1 MDEYQDMNE
10 VINIF
15 DTMDKYVNEYEMINY
30 AQKKIS
36 VLVGHYDSAVKN
48 QRVTTELVAT
58 LYYQTQT
65 TIKEIESFTSIEYDY
80 NNYIDQQDIEVDYYF
95 VGVLDQQ
102 ARVGIL
108 QKIAKAAT
116 DAWLKLTTFYQSKV
130 MKVVG
135 SMKGLEK
142 ISKDLKFK
150 IEGNKDKFKNT
161 EFDTSQLDRF
171 EKEFGAMFSVLK
183 TMPSSAT
190 DLLSDYVS
198 ITQVKPDDF
207 GGFVSATLNDVKST
221 GKMKDPKLKLAVVN
235 ESLNNAFISLVSAG
249 KVKFTGNSE
258 DFMRAAKNKEIDLN
272 LAYITGEDVTC
283 VYIRKDFSALSN
295 NKDAPAGF
303 MSGKMTMLFGKHFQK
318 LTTGKYEEAIKLI
331 TLAETLSK
339 NYGPRIDKEFGS
351 VKTAGANYKTTM
363 DSLPDRE
370 LTEEENIGY
379 KTAKVLYSM
388 SPTIAYLRSKQAYH
402 VIKNIIMYL
411 TITNDFLDGKGK
423 SPDEK
428 ENKDK
433 KEEKQ

>member
-1 MDEYQDMNE
+1 MGEYQEMND
-10 VINIF
+10 VISIF
-15 DTMDKYVNEYEMINY
+15 DTMDKYVNEYETISH

-36 VLVGHYDSAVKN
+36 VLVGQYDSAVKN
-48 QRVTTELVAT
+48 QRVTTELVKT
-58 LYYQTQT
+58 LFYQTQS

-108 QKIAKAAT
+108 QKIAKAAS

-142 ISKDLKFK
+142 ISKDLKLK
-150 IEGNKDKFKNT
+150 IEENKDKFKNT

-171 EKEFGAMFSVLK
+171 EKEFGAMFSILK
-183 TMPSSAT
+183 AMPTSAT

-198 ITQVKPDDF
+198 VTQVKPDDF
-207 GGFVSATLNDVKST
+207 GGFVSNVLNDVKSS
-221 GKMKDPKLKLAVVN
+221 GKASDPKLNLAVVN
-235 ESLNNAFISLVSAG
+235 ESLNNAFVTLVGAG
-249 KVKFTGNSE
+249 KVKFTGNTE
-258 DFMRAAKNKEIDLN
+258 DFIRAAKNKEIEID

-283 VYIRKDFSALSN
+283 VYIRKDFGALSN
-295 NKDAPAGF
+295 TKDSPAGF
-303 MSGKMTMLFGKHFQK
+303 MSGKMQMLFGKHFQK
-318 LTTGKYEEAIKLI
+318 LTTGKFEEAIKLI

-351 VKTAGANYKTTM
+351 VKTAGVKYKATM

-379 KTAKVLYSM
+379 RTAKVLYSM

-411 TITNDFLDGKGK
+411 TITNDFLGGKGK

-428 ENKDK
+428 ENK